1 MYTFESSMKVHLAI
15 ILFELYI
22 NEGFKKLLVNKNG

>member
-1 MYTFESSMKVHLAI
+1 MYTFESSMKVPLAI

-22 NEGFKKLLVNKNG
+22 NEGFKNLLVNKNG